1 MPYQTLLSGLYPPS
15 PKLGL
20 IEGFFGKGWSWEA
33 RARYAQWLPRHGYGF
48 YLYAPKEDGYLR
60 KHWATPWPADQLEAL
75 CQLARQCREN
85 GLAFGVGLSPM
96 GAHHDYARQRP
107 ALLEKVRLIEEALKP
122 DILAILF
129 DDMKGDTPDLAH
141 WQLTIAH
148 DIAAHTDAG
157 RLLFCP
163 SYYSTD
169 PVLEKVFGAMPPTI
183 CRIWVRGS
191 TSASMSSG
199 PAPKS
204 APPSIRLPTSN
215 RPPTGSIA
223 SPSCGTTIRSTTA
236 ARRAASCTCAPSKTV
251 RQSWRIS

>member
-169 PVLEKVFGAMPPTI
+169 PVL
-183 CRIWVRGS
+183 
-191 TSASMSSG
+191 
-199 PAPKS
+199 
-204 APPSIRLPTSN
+204 
-215 RPPTGSIA
+215 
-223 SPSCGTTIRSTTA
+223 
-236 ARRAASCTCAPSKTV
+236 
-251 RQSWRIS
+251 

>member
-148 DIAAHTDAG
+148 DIAAHTGAG

-169 PVLEKVFGAMPPTI
+169 PVLEKVFGAMPPHYLQDLGQGLDR
-183 CRIWVRGS
+183 RIDVFWTGPKVCS
-191 TSASMSSG
+191 TEYPAAHLKQAAAHMRPTRSAS
-199 PAPKS
+199 
-204 APPSIRLPTSN
+204 LPF
-215 RPPTGSIA
+215 R
-223 SPSCGTTIRSTTA
+223 
-236 ARRAASCTCAPSKTV
+236 
-251 RQSWRIS
+251 

>member
-15 PKLGL
+15 PRLGL

-60 KHWATPWPADQLEAL
+60 KHWAEPWPREQLDHL
-75 CQLARQCREN
+75 RQLAQQCRDN

-96 GAHHDYARQRP
+96 GAHHDYAHKRP

-122 DILAILF
+122 DILAVLF

-148 DIAAHTDAG
+148 DIAAHTGAS
-157 RLLFCP
+157 RLIFCP

-169 PVLEKVFGAMPPTI
+169 PVLEKVFGAMPPHYLTDLGQGLD
-183 CRIWVRGS
+183 R
-191 TSASMSSG
+191 
-199 PAPKS
+199 
-204 APPSIRLPTSN
+204 
-215 RPPTGSIA
+215 
-223 SPSCGTTIRSTTA
+223 TTTRSTTA
-236 ARRAASCTCAPSKTV
+236 ARRAASCTCVPSRTAPP
-251 RQSWRIS
+251 SWRS